1 MNAEVA
7 MVFPAIVLF
16 SVSSGPDRR
25 FPLARRASSRPWFLQ
40 ENFDPPTMR
49 SYFFDPAAD
58 MDLTRGRVVSVLI
71 ALAIMLAAL
80 LAIALV
86 VKVGGV
92 ALL

>member
-7 MVFPAIVLF
+7 MVFPAIALF
-16 SVSSGPDRR
+16 SISLVLTGFSLWAGGK
-25 FPLARRASSRPWFLQ
+25 LAPWFLQ
-40 ENFDPPTMR
+40 ESFDPPTMR
-49 SYFFDPAAD
+49 SYFFDPAAE
-58 MDLTRGRVVSVLI
+58 MDLTRGRVVTVLI
-71 ALAIMLAAL
+71 ALAIMLAQL

>member
-16 SVSSGPDRR
+16 S
-25 FPLARRASSRPWFLQ
+25 ASLVLTGFALWAGGKIAPWFLQ
-40 ENFDPPTMR
+40 ESFDPPTMR
-49 SYFFDPAAD
+49 SYFFDLAAER
-58 MDLTRGRVVSVLI
+58 DLTRGRVVSVLI

-80 LAIALV
+80 LAIALI

>member
-1 MNAEVA
+1 MNSEVA

-16 SVSSGPDRR
+16 SVSLGLTGVSLWLGGK
-25 FPLARRASSRPWFLQ
+25 LAPWFLQ

-49 SYFFDPAAD
+49 SYFFDPAAER
-58 MDLTRGRVVSVLI
+58 DLTRGRVVSVLI

-80 LAIALV
+80 LAIALI